1 MRKMP
6 MTKQIN
12 KKNVLIVKASYWDQI
27 YNQIKNW
34 LDQNNI
40 KVLSLLVP
48 PNYDTVAVRFAS
60 DEELM
65 AFKIVWGGKL
75 HVKE

>member
-1 MRKMP
+1 

-12 KKNVLIVKASYWDQI
+12 KKNVLMVKARYWDQI
-27 YNQIKNW
+27 YIQIKNW

-48 PNYDTVAVRFAS
+48 PNYDTVAVRFSS
-60 DEELM
+60 DEDLII
-65 AFKIVWGGKL
+65 FKITWGAKL
-75 HVKE
+75 HVNE